1 MYLLVIRQLAIMLAI
16 AVCGYG
22 VTKAFKFGKM
32 EQQYVSKTLLYFINP
47 CLILGNFNRDFN
59 AGELKGFAT
68 VLVYA
73 FIIHILMIAVALIFA
88 RSRTEEGK
96 ELDCIDRIAVVFTN
110 CGFIGIPLIQGVFPG
125 KPMAVFYLIAFLTV
139 FNICLWTFGYFI
151 VCGKINLKKIITN
164 PNIIAIAAGFLIFI
178 APFKLP
184 SVLANGKSGVIDFI
198 ASMNT
203 ATSMILL
210 GMLFANYTK
219 PAAQKIFGRV
229 VKLCIL
235 RYVVTGVIM
244 FALTLAVLKF
254 ASGVHDVHMMCY
266 VAYIAALCPVG
277 MSVSSFAVV
286 FNKDESYSALL
297 VLTTSALCVL
307 TLPASVFLLE
317 RFV

>member
-16 AVCGYG
+16 AVSGFA
-22 VTKAFKFGKM
+22 VTRAFKFGKT

-59 AGELKGFAT
+59 AGELRDFAD
-68 VLVYA
+68 VLLYA
-73 FIIHILMIAVALIFA
+73 FLIHFIMIAIALVFV

-125 KPMAVFYLIAFLTV
+125 QPMAVFYLIAFLTA
-139 FNICLWTFGYFI
+139 FNIFLWTFGYFI
-151 VCGKINLKKIITN
+151 VCGKINFKKIITN
-164 PNIIAIAAGFLIFI
+164 PNIIALVAGMLIFI

-210 GMLFANYTK
+210 GMLFANYTR
-219 PAAQKIFGRV
+219 PGVEKIFGRV
-229 VKLCIL
+229 VRLCLL
-235 RYVVTGVIM
+235 RYVVTGLVM
-244 FALTLAVLKF
+244 FGLTLLVLKNITSV
-254 ASGVHDVHMMCY
+254 ADIRMKCY

-286 FNKDESYSALL
+286 FHKDESYSALL
-297 VLTTSALCVL
+297 VLVTSALCVV
-307 TLPASVFLLE
+307 TLPVSVFLLE
-317 RFV
+317 QFL